1 MKHLIIAVLMFA
13 ATARAA
19 EETPLPA
26 LTVTTGAN
34 SNGGDFVVG
43 YLFTLDKPMTVT
55 ALGMTDQNK
64 DGKLNEPE
72 PVEVAIWDAT
82 GKQIVT
88 G

>member
-43 YLFTLDKPMTVT
+43 YLFTLDTPMTVM

-64 DGKLNEPE
+64 DGKLNEAE